1 MVETYFINT
10 IVTLDIRLRK
20 ERGSKD
26 DRGRLM
32 FTLVPRYL
40 KVTDNKIHIDR

>member
-26 DRGRLM
+26 DRGEANVYASSAV
-32 FTLVPRYL
+32 F
-40 KVTDNKIHIDR
+40 KGH

>member
-20 ERGSKD
+20 ERRRKD
-26 DRGRLM
+26 DRGEAIVYASSAV
-32 FTLVPRYL
+32 F
-40 KVTDNKIHIDR
+40 KGH